1 MNFSQISYN
10 NLQSS
15 LPTDGESGWHLQS
28 LARSSDT
35 ESLQLQ
41 EMVLSEM
48 VRWWLPTQHFEGL
61 SYIQMAELGYITKG
75 SSCRATLSCTLRAA
89 LPFICTKV
97 INLLANSRVWHLS
110 GLSPSANHSRGNNCF
125 NFSSPAPSH
134 VSCGPPLD
142 PEEFHIFHIS
152 HFPSWPTFP
161 VPVKLC
167 RYDSVWL

>member
-110 GLSPSANHSRGNNCF
+110 GLSPSANHSRENNCF